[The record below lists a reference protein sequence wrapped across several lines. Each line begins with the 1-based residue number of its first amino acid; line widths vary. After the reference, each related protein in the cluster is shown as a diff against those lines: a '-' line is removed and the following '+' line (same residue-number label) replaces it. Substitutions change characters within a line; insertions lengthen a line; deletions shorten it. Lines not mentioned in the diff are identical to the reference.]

1 MSFAA
6 KMAKL
11 SLQPI
16 ILIMSKLPRYNSYW
30 VIPDQF
36 MAGEY
41 PGHRFDE
48 SKTEKRLDAL
58 LEAGIT
64 TYIDLTMPDERI
76 PYEPILVERASYYQV
91 EAKYHRFSIGDF
103 GIPSPNEMRVI
114 LDAIHQSIANG
125 SKPYIHC
132 WAGMGRTG
140 TAVGCYF
147 VENGLNGLEA
157 LLKVDRLCYYAPS
170 PQTGGQ
176 KDFVRN
182 WSK

>member
-1 MSFAA
+1 MEE
-6 KMAKL
+6 K
-11 SLQPI
+11 QQ
-16 ILIMSKLPRYNSYW
+16 LPNYNAYW

-48 SKTEKRLDAL
+48 AQTPKRLDAL

-64 TYIDLTMPDERI
+64 TFIDLTMPGERI
-76 PYEPILVERASYYQV
+76 PYTPILRERAGYYHV
-91 EAKYHRFSIGDF
+91 KIHYHQYSIGDF
-103 GIPSPNEMRVI
+103 GIPTPANMHSI
-114 LDAIHQSIANG
+114 LDTIHHAIASG

-147 VENGLNGLEA
+147 VEMKMSGKDA
-157 LLKVDRLCYYAPS
+157 LSKVDRLCYYAPS
-170 PQTGGQ
+170 PQTQEQ

-182 WSK
+182 WENHLSP

>member
-1 MSFAA
+1 
-6 KMAKL
+6 
-11 SLQPI
+11 
-16 ILIMSKLPRYNSYW
+16 MSKLPNYNSYW

-41 PGHRFDE
+41 PGHRFNE
-48 SKTEKRLDAL
+48 AKTEKRLDAL

-64 TYIDLTMPDERI
+64 TYIDLTVPGERI
-76 PYEPILVERASYYQV
+76 PYEPILRERANYYQV
-91 EAKYHRFSIGDF
+91 STHYYQFSIGDF
-103 GIPSPNEMRVI
+103 GIPSPKAMRAI
-114 LDAIHQSIANG
+114 LDAIHHTLANG

-147 VENGLNGLEA
+147 VESNMSGMDA

-170 PQTGGQ
+170 PQTQEQ

-182 WSK
+182 WKK

>member
-1 MSFAA
+1 
-6 KMAKL
+6 
-11 SLQPI
+11 
-16 ILIMSKLPRYNSYW
+16 MSKLPNYNSYW
-30 VIPDQF
+30 VSPEEF

-41 PGHRFDE
+41 PGHRFNQAV
-48 SKTEKRLDAL
+48 TPRRLDAL

-64 TYIDLTMPDERI
+64 TFIDLTEPNERV
-76 PYEPILVERASYYQV
+76 PYEPVLSERAGYYQI
-91 EAKYHRFSIGDF
+91 ETHYHRFSIGDF
-103 GIPSPNEMRVI
+103 GIPSSQNMRAT
-114 LDAIHQSIANG
+114 LDTIHNALANG

-147 VENGLNGLEA
+147 VETGMNGKDA

-170 PQTGGQ
+170 PQTKGQ

-182 WSK
+182 WKSNSRPNPSP